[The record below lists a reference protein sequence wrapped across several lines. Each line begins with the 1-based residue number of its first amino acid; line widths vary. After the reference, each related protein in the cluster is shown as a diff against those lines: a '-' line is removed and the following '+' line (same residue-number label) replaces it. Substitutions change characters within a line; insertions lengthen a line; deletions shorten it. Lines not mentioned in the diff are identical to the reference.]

1 MRDKDCLG
9 RSGETAAARY
19 LAAGGL
25 TILDRNWVCPE
36 GELDIIART
45 GRTLVVCEVKTRTG
59 TRYGHPA
66 EAVTLAKL
74 HRLRRLA
81 ATWLSHHGGGY
92 DQVRIDVLALT
103 TTPDGFAVDHLR
115 GVG

>member
-1 MRDKDCLG
+1 MNNKDMLA

-19 LAAGGL
+19 LADGGL
-25 TILDRNWVCPE
+25 TILARNWQCPA
-36 GELDIIART
+36 GELDIVARA

-66 EAVTLAKL
+66 EAVTLSKL
-74 HRLRRLA
+74 TRLRRLA
-81 ATWLSHHGGGY
+81 ATWLTEHGGGY
-92 DQVRIDVLALT
+92 DQIRIDILALT
-103 TTPDGFAVDHLR
+103 TTPTGFTIDHIP